1 MTYSKVPPYYGF
13 RTFLLAALI
22 YYLLVMPFISIL
34 FLKYAPQL
42 IEKSQGKSP
51 AGTSSDIAVPHRNMP
66 PLPVPDTVSNSA
78 ATGSSILYNA
88 YNNSFDTVK
97 RKELGNSGFNI
108 SIAPGTTSDQNE
120 PKSPLTKTFQ
130 LLFRLLIISFI
141 AGFLFNLP
149 YKRYFRRKRKNR
161 KISRKLFT
169 FCKKNLLYTPYINSG
184 ILGLAF
190 LITTGYMIYFM
201 SNPGTFPDDT
211 LHQIF
216 RKFFYVS
223 LVSSALS
230 VLFVYFWQ
238 KHRVHIKYLEHL
250 YTSEELRHRIFS
262 FKTGRIRNRFLIS
275 SFMTTLLPLTIVI
288 LYLFISLTPVSDL
301 GPLTSEQIKILLGD
315 YTKVFGL
322 PQTLEQNSIYS
333 SLFYVNAIDNISM
346 FVGIG
351 AGILISFVYIVFFVR
366 WTTQD
371 IVSPV
376 KELLY
381 NMKLTGEGQLNNFSI
396 VRTNDEIGQL
406 TEGYNEMSQ
415 KLDSYIHNISRMN
428 EAYSRFVPSQ
438 FLEFLGKENFVDIK
452 LGDQVQ
458 QEMTVLFSDIRG
470 FTTISEGM
478 SPKEN
483 FDFLNHYLG
492 YMEPVI
498 RVNNGFIDKFIGD
511 SIMALFP
518 SNPGHAINA
527 AIEMRLKL
535 TQFNQVMGQFGKP
548 EIDSGIGIHFGLL
561 MLGVVGGE
569 GRMDGTVISDA
580 VNLASRLEGLTR
592 LYGCSIIISEDTLA
606 RLEDPSAYNYRFLDI
621 VKVKGK
627 KEAIYIFEILDGE
640 PEDIKRLKIQTKASF
655 ARGINFYKNKQF
667 RQALQEFTAVK
678 EANLHDR
685 AAALYINRCEKII
698 HTGLPDDWD
707 GVLIM
712 DTKY

>member
-1 MTYSKVPPYYGF
+1 MNYNRVPQYYGF

-42 IEKSQGKSP
+42 IERGQQLNQTSTAGMLP
-51 AGTSSDIAVPHRNMP
+51 AQRAI
-66 PLPVPDTVSNSA
+66 PLPDSLIHLGTD
-78 ATGSSILYNA
+78 SSSLMLNLFPGTI
-88 YNNSFDTVK
+88 DTVK
-97 RKELGNSGFNI
+97 RLPADTVGLELFFRTPSGTGQ
-108 SIAPGTTSDQNE
+108 AE
-120 PKSPLTKTFQ
+120 EKSQLTKTFQ
-130 LLFRLLIISFI
+130 LLFRLLVISFV
-141 AGFLFNLP
+141 AGFLFNIP
-149 YKRYFRRKRKNR
+149 YKRYFRRKRKNLR
-161 KISRKLFT
+161 ISKKLFT
-169 FCKKNLLYTPYINSG
+169 FCKKYLLYTPYINSG
-184 ILGLAF
+184 ILAMAF
-190 LITTGYMIYFM
+190 IITTGYMIYVL
-201 SNPGTFPDDT
+201 SKPGLFTDDA
-211 LHQIF
+211 F
-216 RKFFYVS
+216 RHIYRQFFYVS
-223 LVSSALS
+223 VISSLLA

-250 YTSEELRHRIFS
+250 YTADELRKRIFS
-262 FKTGRIRNRFLIS
+262 QKSGKIRNRFLFS
-275 SFMTTLLPLTIVI
+275 SSMTTLLPLLIVI

-301 GPLTSEQIKILLGD
+301 GDLTQDQIKILLGD
-315 YTKVFGL
+315 YTKIFGL
-322 PQTLEQNSIYS
+322 PQTIEPGSIYR

-346 FVGIG
+346 FVGIS
-351 AGILISFVYIVFFVR
+351 AGIFISLIYIVFFVR

-381 NMKLTGEGQLNNFSI
+381 NMKLTGEGSMNNFTI

-415 KLDSYIHNISRMN
+415 KIKDYINNISRMN
-428 EAYSRFVPSQ
+428 EAYSRFVPKQ
-438 FLEFLGKENFVDIK
+438 FLDFLGKESFVDIK

-458 QEMTVLFSDIRG
+458 QEMTVLFTDIRS
-470 FTTISEGM
+470 FTAISEEM
-478 SPKEN
+478 TPKEN

-498 RVNNGFIDKFIGD
+498 RNNSGFIDKFIGD

-518 SNPGHAINA
+518 DNPGDAINA
-527 AIEMRLKL
+527 AIEMRIKL

-548 EIDSGIGIHFGLL
+548 EIDSGIGIHIGLL

-592 LYGCSIIISEDTLA
+592 MYGCSIIISEDTLIK
-606 RLEDPSAYNYRFLDI
+606 LDDPSAYNYRFLDI

-627 KEAIYIFEILDGE
+627 KEAVYIFEIIDGE
-640 PEDIKRLKIQTKASF
+640 PEDIKRLKIMTKNQF
-655 ARGINFYKNKQF
+655 AKGISLYKNKQF
-667 RQALQEFTAVK
+667 RQALVEFIEVK
-678 EANLHDR
+678 EANIHDK

-698 HTGLPDDWD
+698 HSGLPDDWD
-707 GVLIM
+707 GVLIL

>member
-1 MTYSKVPPYYGF
+1 MNYYRVPQYYGF

-42 IEKSQGKSP
+42 IERGQQLNQ
-51 AGTSSDIAVPHRNMP
+51 TSSTGMLPTQRAI
-66 PLPVPDTVSNSA
+66 PLPDTLIRLG
-78 ATGSSILYNA
+78 TDSSSLMLNLFSGTI
-88 YNNSFDTVK
+88 DTVK
-97 RKELGNSGFNI
+97 RQPADTVGLELFFRTPSGTGQ
-108 SIAPGTTSDQNE
+108 AE
-120 PKSPLTKTFQ
+120 EKSQLTKTFQ
-130 LLFRLLIISFI
+130 LLFRLLIISFV
-141 AGFLFNLP
+141 AGFLFNIP
-149 YKRYFRRKRKNR
+149 YKRYFRRKRKNLR
-161 KISRKLFT
+161 ISKRLFT
-169 FCKKNLLYTPYINSG
+169 FCKKYLLHTPYINSG
-184 ILGLAF
+184 ILALAF
-190 LITTGYMIYFM
+190 IITTGYMIYVL
-201 SNPGTFPDDT
+201 SRPGMFTDDA
-211 LHQIF
+211 F
-216 RKFFYVS
+216 RHIYRQFFYVS
-223 LVSSALS
+223 MISSLLA

-250 YTSEELRHRIFS
+250 YTADELRKRIFS
-262 FKTGRIRNRFLIS
+262 LKSGKIRNRFLFS
-275 SFMTTLLPLTIVI
+275 SSMTTLLPLLIVI

-301 GPLTSEQIKILLGD
+301 GDLTQDQIKILLGD
-315 YTKVFGL
+315 YTKIFGL
-322 PQTLEQNSIYS
+322 PQTIEPGSIYR

-346 FVGIG
+346 FVGIS
-351 AGILISFVYIVFFVR
+351 AGIFISLIYIVFFVR

-381 NMKLTGEGQLNNFSI
+381 NMKLTGEGSMNNFTI

-415 KLDSYIHNISRMN
+415 KIKDYIHNISRMN
-428 EAYSRFVPSQ
+428 EAYSRFVPKQ
-438 FLEFLGKENFVDIK
+438 FLDFLGKESYIDIK

-458 QEMTVLFSDIRG
+458 QEMTVLFTDIRS
-470 FTTISEGM
+470 FTAISEEM
-478 SPKEN
+478 TPKEN

-498 RVNNGFIDKFIGD
+498 RNNSGFIDKFIGD

-518 SNPGHAINA
+518 DNPGDAINA
-527 AIEMRLKL
+527 AIEMRIKL

-548 EIDSGIGIHFGLL
+548 EIDSGIGIHIGLL

-592 LYGCSIIISEDTLA
+592 MYGCSIIISEDTLIK
-606 RLEDPSAYNYRFLDI
+606 LDDPSAYNYRFLDI

-627 KEAIYIFEILDGE
+627 KEAVYIFEIIDGE
-640 PEDIKRLKIQTKASF
+640 PEDIKRLKILTKNQF
-655 ARGINFYKNKQF
+655 AKGISLYKNKQF
-667 RQALQEFTAVK
+667 RQALVEFIEVK
-678 EANLHDR
+678 EANIHDK

-698 HTGLPDDWD
+698 HSGLPDDWD
-707 GVLIM
+707 GVLIL

>member
-1 MTYSKVPPYYGF
+1 MSYQSVPKYYGL
-13 RTFLLAALI
+13 RTFLLATLI

-42 IEKSQGKSP
+42 IEKGQLKSS
-51 AGTSSDIAVPHRNMP
+51 AGINSDVVPPRYNAIPISDSLIRLGADSSSLRIN
-66 PLPVPDTVSNSA
+66 LFTGTIDTVNRLPADSVGLNLFFK
-78 ATGSSILYNA
+78 TP
-88 YNNSFDTVK
+88 
-97 RKELGNSGFNI
+97 SG
-108 SIAPGTTSDQNE
+108 PGQAE
-120 PKSPLTKTFQ
+120 EKSPLTKTFQ
-130 LLFRLLIISFI
+130 LLFRLLIISFA

-149 YKRYFRRKRKNR
+149 YKRYFRRKRRNLR
-161 KISRKLFT
+161 ISKKLFT
-169 FCKKNLLYTPYINSG
+169 FCKKYLLYTPYINSG
-184 ILGLAF
+184 ILALAF
-190 LITTGYMIYFM
+190 IITTGYMIYTVSKPSLF
-201 SNPGTFPDDT
+201 SDDA
-211 LHQIF
+211 F
-216 RKFFYVS
+216 RHIYRQFFYVS
-223 LVSSALS
+223 MISSLLA

-250 YTSEELRHRIFS
+250 YTADELRKRIFS
-262 FKTGRIRNRFLIS
+262 LKSGKIRNRFIFS
-275 SFMTTLLPLTIVI
+275 STVTTLLPLLIVI

-301 GPLTSEQIKILLGD
+301 GNLTQDQIKILLGD
-315 YTKVFGL
+315 YTKIFGL
-322 PQTLEQNSIYS
+322 PQTIEPESIYR

-346 FVGIG
+346 FVGIS
-351 AGILISFVYIVFFVR
+351 AGIFISLIYIFFFVR

-381 NMKLTGEGQLNNFSI
+381 NMKLTGEGSMNNFTI

-415 KLDSYIHNISRMN
+415 KIKDYIHNISRMN
-428 EAYSRFVPSQ
+428 EAYSRFVPKQ
-438 FLEFLGKENFVDIK
+438 FLDFLGKEAFVDIK

-458 QEMTVLFSDIRG
+458 REMTVLFTDIRS
-470 FTTISEGM
+470 FTAISEEM
-478 SPKEN
+478 TPKEN

-498 RVNNGFIDKFIGD
+498 RNNSGFIDKFIGD

-518 SNPGHAINA
+518 DNPGDAINA
-527 AIEMRLKL
+527 AIEMRIKL

-548 EIDSGIGIHFGLL
+548 EIDSGIGIHIGLL

-592 LYGCSIIISEDTLA
+592 MYGCSIIISEDTLIK
-606 RLEDPSAYNYRFLDI
+606 LDDPSAYNYRFLDI

-627 KEAIYIFEILDGE
+627 KEAVYIFEIIDGE
-640 PEDIKRLKIQTKASF
+640 PEDIKRLKIITKTQF
-655 ARGINFYKNKQF
+655 AKGISLYKNKQF
-667 RQALQEFTAVK
+667 HEALQEFTDVK
-678 EANLHDR
+678 EIDMHDR

-698 HTGLPDDWD
+698 HTGLPEDWD
-707 GVLIM
+707 GVLIL